1 MLEENNPDID
11 VDALMARV
19 QHEVLRRQ
27 FGEPAVPAN
36 ALGTID
42 IGAVEGL
49 ISAASQ
55 RASPRNR
62 WPARLNFF
70 PFSMKPLQRF
80 SLRVLAWLFR
90 DQHAYNAAIVQALR
104 EMLTVNARLHASLRE
119 LDARIQR
126 LEHRE

>member
-70 PFSMKPLQRF
+70 PFSLSPYSALAYECSPGSFAINTHTMRRSSKPC
-80 SLRVLAWLFR
+80 AKC
-90 DQHAYNAAIVQALR
+90 
-104 EMLTVNARLHASLRE
+104 
-119 LDARIQR
+119 
-126 LEHRE
+126 